1 MSTLRQAACGSLRL
15 SYSCYSASCT
25 VCPQSIRRRV
35 HKGKRGGPQ
44 RRHQRRPVQIKG
56 TKSGLLLHLHERP
69 LTPIVSKLRERLAT
83 LPNFYRGGRAVLM
96 LGDQALDAADLEGII
111 ATLEEFG
118 IGADGAVCDAE
129 EVAVAAR
136 AAGLHIVA
144 ASVAAAPRVRDDR
157 TEPAH
162 VRRAAHEQGEAA
174 AREAARSGNG
184 SAVPRTASSSASAQH
199 CYYKGNLRSGQSLSA
214 FGSIVVMGD
223 VNAGAELI
231 ATGDIVVWG
240 TLRGVAHAGAEGDDR
255 AAVYALRLEP
265 TQLRISRSIASAPSE
280 GNVARHPA
288 VPEVAR
294 IVEGKITIAAA
305 VPGRD
310 KVRSR

>member
-1 MSTLRQAACGSLRL
+1 M
-15 SYSCYSASCT
+15 
-25 VCPQSIRRRV
+25 
-35 HKGKRGGPQ
+35 
-44 RRHQRRPVQIKG
+44 QIKG

-69 LTPIVSKLRERLAT
+69 LTPIVSKLRERLTT

-136 AAGLHIVA
+136 AAGLRIVA

-157 TEPAH
+157 TEPAD

-174 AREAARSGNG
+174 AREAARRSGNG
-184 SAVPRTASSSASAQH
+184 SAAPRTASSGASAQH

-214 FGSIVVMGD
+214 FGSIVIMGD
-223 VNAGAELI
+223 VNAGAELV

-240 TLRGVAHAGAEGDDR
+240 TLRGVAHAGAEGDER

-280 GNVARHPA
+280 GNVARHLA